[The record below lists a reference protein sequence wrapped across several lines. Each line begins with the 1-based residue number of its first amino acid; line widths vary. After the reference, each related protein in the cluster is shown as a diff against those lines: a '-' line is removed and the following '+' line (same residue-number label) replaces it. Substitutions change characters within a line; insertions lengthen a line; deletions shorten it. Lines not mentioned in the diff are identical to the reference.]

1 VFQRKILRT
10 NILGIFYPNTIS
22 NKDLFEKCKIKTIE
36 HDMGIA
42 RWKML
47 GHTLRMTNKTPAKQA
62 MIYYFSQSESQSFRG
77 HPRTTLPTLINEDI
91 KELQENKE
99 ANVSALLNLPEQF
112 KTIEDFKQLEEI
124 AKKRKQW
131 SKIII
136 DMQTLSA

>member
-1 VFQRKILRT
+1 
-10 NILGIFYPNTIS
+10 
-22 NKDLFEKCKIKTIE
+22 
-36 HDMGIA
+36 MGIA